1 MVFLQVLADEA
12 GGDLVEPP
20 GGGRSV
26 VVAEAVEGALGDA
39 KVELDDAPS
48 AVSLFAD
55 DLGQGWVFLSYL
67 SAGRLVDF
75 WPRGGTVWDGLA
87 RTSRGR
93 RLLMEAKAEVPL
105 DAIATDSGSGE

>member
-12 GGDLVEPP
+12 GGDLVEPL
-20 GGGRSV
+20 GGGGSV
-26 VVAEAVEGALGDA
+26 VVAKAVEGALGDA

-48 AVSLFAD
+48 AVGLFAD
-55 DLGQGWVFLSYL
+55 DLGQGWIFLSYL

-75 WPRGGTVWDGLA
+75 WPRGETVWDGLA

-93 RLLMEAKAEVPL
+93 RLLMEAKAKFL
-105 DAIATDSGSGE
+105 

>member
-1 MVFLQVLADEA
+1 M
-12 GGDLVEPP
+12 
-20 GGGRSV
+20 
-26 VVAEAVEGALGDA
+26 VVAKAVEGALGDA

-48 AVSLFAD
+48 AVGLFAD

-93 RLLMEAKAEVPL
+93 RLLMEAKAKFL
-105 DAIATDSGSGE
+105 